1 MVLGLFPL
9 LSLFGVP
16 VSETVIT
23 LNLLPRLLV
32 RFWRFF
38 HLGKMQKFIKLTLFH
53 SLLLSFHLPLSL
65 PRQIFQLCFSIK
77 DSLAVL

>member
-38 HLGKMQKFIKLTLFH
+38 HLGKMHKFIKLV
-53 SLLLSFHLPLSL
+53 SFIVVKLSL
-65 PRQIFQLCFSIK
+65 AIK
-77 DSLAVL
+77 LTQTDFPALF